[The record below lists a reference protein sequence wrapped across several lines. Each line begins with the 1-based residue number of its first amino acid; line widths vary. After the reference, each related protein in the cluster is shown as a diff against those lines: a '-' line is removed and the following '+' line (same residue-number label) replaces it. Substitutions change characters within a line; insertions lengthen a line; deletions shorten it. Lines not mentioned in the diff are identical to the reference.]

1 MYKILFVDD
10 ERSILDY
17 LPLAID
23 WEHLGITQIYTAA
36 GAGDALQ
43 IVKKERPDIAV
54 VDVEMPE
61 MDGLAFCREAQKLCP
76 QAKFVILSAFDRF
89 DYAKEAIVIGVDDY
103 LLKPVDEGELMALMR
118 QIVEEL
124 EERRRDSEES
134 RSRQMRVL
142 EKEVGELVL
151 DMLRQKEPARERK
164 EIHIPEEYENICI
177 VMQENEDGQECGE
190 ALRKYMDKE
199 TLIAVPENGFYAAL
213 WKQDVLES
221 MEQKAADIRQQLL
234 RKGFHVRMH
243 YVRTRRGE
251 DIGQAL
257 LRCFYGLERM
267 FYPDSERKR
276 LEKEGV
282 GHMEFSLPDL
292 GEGLSMLSDEG
303 NIQVIRDVIYQVMDD
318 AFACYGEPLKIC
330 GMILDIFIGLK
341 IYLTKY
347 WQEDAMDIFRRLDVG
362 TLMRCGSRENLYG
375 LVKNYL
381 EELKLFLA
389 GQEKDCGNAYIVR
402 IAKKYTKEHYQDKGL
417 SLQEVSDAVGI
428 SRTYFSK
435 AFKEITGEKYWDY
448 LSSYRIRK
456 AKELLCNTNLGQ
468 AEISQRVGYE
478 SEFHF
483 SRKFKELV
491 GMSPNKFRRS
501 EQQKNSI

>member
-36 GAGDALQ
+36 CAGDALE
-43 IVKKERPDIAV
+43 IVKKESPDIAV

-61 MDGLAFCREAQKLCP
+61 MDGLTFCREAQKLCP

-103 LLKPVDEGELMALMR
+103 LLKPVDEGELMALMC

-124 EERRRDSEES
+124 EEHRRDSEKI
-134 RSRQMRVL
+134 RFQQMRVL
-142 EKEVGELVL
+142 EKEIGDLLWELL
-151 DMLRQKEPARERK
+151 HQKEPMKERK
-164 EIHIPEEYENICI
+164 EIPIPEEYENLCI
-177 VMQENEDGQECGE
+177 VMQRNEDGQECGE
-190 ALRKYMDKE
+190 ALRKCMDAE
-199 TLIAVPENGFYAAL
+199 TLFASPENGFYAAL

-221 MEQKAADIRQQLL
+221 MEQKAAGIRQQLL

-243 YVRTRRGE
+243 YVRIRKDE

-257 LRCFYGLERM
+257 FRCFSGLERM
-267 FYPDSERKR
+267 FYSESERKC
-276 LEKEGV
+276 LEKEGF
-282 GHMEFSLPDL
+282 GQMEFSLPDL
-292 GEGLSMLSDEG
+292 GEGLNMLSEDG
-303 NIQVIRDVIYQVMDD
+303 SIQALRDVIYQMMDN
-318 AFACYGEPLKIC
+318 AFACHGEPLKIC

-347 WQEDAMDIFRRLDVG
+347 WQEDAMDVFRRLDVG
-362 TLMRCGSRENLYG
+362 ILMRCGSREDLYG
-375 LVKNYL
+375 LVKDYL
-381 EELKLFLA
+381 EELRLFLA
-389 GQEKDCGNAYIVR
+389 RQEKDCGNAYIVR
-402 IAKKYTKEHYQDKGL
+402 TAKKYTKEHYQDKGL

-501 EQQKNSI
+501 EQKEP

>member
-23 WEHLGITQIYTAA
+23 WEQLGITQIYTAA
-36 GAGDALQ
+36 CAQDALE

-61 MDGLAFCREAQKLCP
+61 MDGLTFCREAQKLCP

-124 EERRRDSEES
+124 EENRRDREKS
-134 RSRQMRVL
+134 RFRQMRVL
-142 EKEVGELVL
+142 EKEIGDLLWELL
-151 DMLRQKEPARERK
+151 HQKEPVKERK
-164 EIHIPEEYENICI
+164 EIPIPEEYENLCI
-177 VMQENEDGQECGE
+177 VIQGNEDEQECGE
-190 ALRKYMDKE
+190 ALRKCMDAE
-199 TLIAVPENGFYAAL
+199 TLFAAPENGFYAAL

-221 MEQKAADIRQQLL
+221 MEQKAAGIRQQLL

-243 YVRTRRGE
+243 YVRIRKDE

-257 LRCFYGLERM
+257 FRCFSGLERM
-267 FYPDSERKR
+267 FYSESERKC
-276 LEKEGV
+276 LEKEGF
-282 GHMEFSLPDL
+282 GQMEFSLPDL
-292 GEGLSMLSDEG
+292 GEGLNMLSEDG
-303 NIQVIRDVIYQVMDD
+303 SIQALRDVIYQMMDN
-318 AFACYGEPLKIC
+318 AFACHGEPLKIC

-347 WQEDAMDIFRRLDVG
+347 WQEDAMDVFRRLDVG
-362 TLMRCGSRENLYG
+362 TLMRCGSREELYG
-375 LVKNYL
+375 LVKDYL
-381 EELKLFLA
+381 EELRLFLA
-389 GQEKDCGNAYIVR
+389 RQEKDCGNAYIVR
-402 IAKKYTKEHYQDKGL
+402 TAKKYTKEHYQDKGL
-417 SLQEVSDAVGI
+417 SLLEVSDAVGI

-501 EQQKNSI
+501 EQKEP